1 MTTLSGHCSDSVLG
15 KRKDTEP
22 CRSQFAEATEQ
33 GPEQAGAASE
43 IKDSAT
49 ENKDAA
55 AKDKDDGDD
64 VSRTKCRIC
73 LQLGHWT
80 FFCPYKRY
88 VPEGTEVVGAGY
100 VLVCYHCGR
109 DEFDELKCCDH
120 SGRDE
125 FDELKCCD
133 RCGSSL
139 KRLCTVFCYF
149 CSAKDHLFSHCP
161 SKGTDDFTI
170 DIDDYVP
177 PPSEAQGVAVCA
189 GE

>member
-1 MTTLSGHCSDSVLG
+1 MTILSGHCSDSVLG

-22 CRSQFAEATEQ
+22 CRSQFAEAAEQ

-64 VSRTKCRIC
+64 VSRNKCRIC

-80 FFCPYKRY
+80 FVCPYKRY

-109 DEFDELKCCDH
+109 DEFDELKCCY
-120 SGRDE
+120 
-125 FDELKCCD
+125 L
-133 RCGSSL
+133 CGSSF
-139 KRLCTVFCYF
+139 KRLCRVFCYF
-149 CSAKDHLFSHCP
+149 CRAKDHLFSHCP
-161 SKGTDDFTI
+161 SKGMDDFTIDI